1 MPRPPRPEV
10 GLLVVGLGTL
20 VAPLD
25 TAVNIAFPSMTQAFE
40 LELGAIRWVVI
51 AYVLTYASL
60 MLVCGRLGDIV
71 GYRLIFQLGLA
82 SSVLG
87 LIGCAVAPSYA
98 LLLVGRMLQGI
109 GAALILS
116 CGPAL
121 ATSLLEEEK
130 RTRALAFYAS
140 VMAAGAALGPLV
152 GGFLVAEWGWTAV
165 FWFRVPLAMLALALS
180 WLIAA
185 VPSHSPTRGFDAP
198 GAILL
203 VVWMSALLLALA
215 IPRGSF
221 GAVVPLGLAVLGL
234 LALIAFLAWE
244 IRCSQPL
251 IRLSLFRSPDF
262 VIFNA
267 ASVAVNLAAFG
278 VLLLVPY
285 YLLRVA
291 GLDVVTGGA
300 VLALGAGGT
309 VVGAWATNKLAS
321 RVPIGRLALAG
332 VVLNIA
338 GLWAVSGWTQASP
351 LVVIGV
357 SLLVQGLGAGLFQVG
372 YTDYVTGT
380 LPLADRGV
388 AGSLAMVTRTIGIV
402 LGATVLTE
410 AFAYFETTVHAS
422 GAASADA
429 LLAGFQST
437 FRCTALGLAVCL
449 AFSFLLARAWRV
461 RT

>member
-1 MPRPPRPEV
+1 
-10 GLLVVGLGTL
+10 

-60 MLVCGRLGDIV
+60 MLVCGRLGDLV

-82 SSVLG
+82 SSALG
-87 LIGCAVAPSYA
+87 LIGCAIAPDYA

-116 CGPAL
+116 CGLAL
-121 ATSLLEEEK
+121 ATSLLDEEK

-140 VMAAGAALGPLV
+140 VMAAGAALGPLA
-152 GGFLVAEWGWTAV
+152 GGFLVAQWSWAAV
-165 FWFRVPLAMLALALS
+165 FWFRVPIVMLALALS

-185 VPSHSPTRGFDAP
+185 VPNRSPVRGFDAP

-203 VVWMSALLLALA
+203 VAWMSALLLALA
-215 IPRGSF
+215 IPRESF
-221 GAVVPLGLAVLGL
+221 GAMAPLGLAVLGG
-234 LALIAFLAWE
+234 LAFIAFLVREA
-244 IRCSQPL
+244 RCPHPL
-251 IRLSLFRSPDF
+251 IRLSLFRNPEF

-309 VVGAWATNKLAS
+309 VVGAWATSKLAS
-321 RVPIGRLALAG
+321 RVPVGRLALAG
-332 VVLNIA
+332 VALNIA
-338 GLWAVSGWTQASP
+338 GLWAVSAWTQASP
-351 LVVIGV
+351 LVIVGV

-388 AGSLAMVTRTIGIV
+388 AGSLAMVTRTVGIV

-410 AFAYFETTVHAS
+410 AFAHFESTAHVS
-422 GAASADA
+422 GASSADA

-437 FRCTALGLAVCL
+437 FQCTALGLALCL
-449 AFSFLLARAWRV
+449 AFSLLLARAWRV